1 MEKFVL
7 KKGLRA
13 MAICTQ
19 RLHELGQTKMQPFEV
34 LRASVSCFLMHVVTG
49 RAADIAN
56 SRVAS
61 ILVEYRHFARCIG
74 KYRAPDV
81 L

>member
-1 MEKFVL
+1 MTI
-7 KKGLRA
+7 GA
-13 MAICTQ
+13 Q
-19 RLHELGQTKMQPFEV
+19 RLDKLRQPEMQPFEV
-34 LRASVSCFLMHVVTG
+34 LRAPVSRFLMHVVTG

-56 SRVAS
+56 SRVAR